1 MANTTD
7 NFSIVKYQSID
18 EIVQSLADFSVRAKQ
33 HNALETIKPKQ
44 KLLGKSKTPTIDDI
58 NGLVN
63 DVDGQLIELKN
74 FNIEI
79 LDQIRNVCVLLSAV
93 DKKHVDELLATA
105 TAAHEASMKAT
116 KNVESINTI
125 MLILTSLQHLGDIDQ
140 IWLENEGHKG
150 TLKALTEY
158 KDELAKL
165 NHINDVDKIWDDN
178 RSNATA
184 IENLGKNVAKLS
196 KTVDEQGASLKNISN
211 GLQTLVEQ
219 QNAFVVS
226 MNAAFAEHQTKI
238 DQQLEAREKALQE
251 TLDSLNEQIKSS
263 EDALNKKVDE
273 LSQKQ
278 DITLTAMEQAQSD
291 KLLQL
296 EKGQS
301 EYFEKAQKAQEDSLK
316 EIKETQTTALK
327 EIEETQFEK
336 LDQIHKDQTERF
348 DEIKC
353 TVDEEKTALAETVS
367 KLTSKVKTAYIV
379 AGGACAITI
388 IHLLLNVLG
397 VI

>member
-1 MANTTD
+1 M
-7 NFSIVKYQSID
+7 
-18 EIVQSLADFSVRAKQ
+18 
-33 HNALETIKPKQ
+33 
-44 KLLGKSKTPTIDDI
+44 
-58 NGLVN
+58 
-63 DVDGQLIELKN
+63 
-74 FNIEI
+74 
-79 LDQIRNVCVLLSAV
+79 SAV

-226 MNAAFAEHQTKI
+226 MNAAFAEHQTKM
-238 DQQLEAREKALQE
+238 
-251 TLDSLNEQIKSS
+251 S
-263 EDALNKKVDE
+263 V
-273 LSQKQ
+273 
-278 DITLTAMEQAQSD
+278 
-291 KLLQL
+291 
-296 EKGQS
+296 
-301 EYFEKAQKAQEDSLK
+301 
-316 EIKETQTTALK
+316 
-327 EIEETQFEK
+327 
-336 LDQIHKDQTERF
+336 
-348 DEIKC
+348 
-353 TVDEEKTALAETVS
+353 
-367 KLTSKVKTAYIV
+367 
-379 AGGACAITI
+379 
-388 IHLLLNVLG
+388 
-397 VI
+397 